1 MEGQVATAAAPDPV
15 DPAMTEELRQDIQR
29 RVHAVQ
35 RRYHQGGPMV
45 RAVWVVVAAAVTVA
59 GLAMLVL
66 PGPALL
72 VIPIGLAMLAVRY
85 RWAQWALG
93 ELIDHGVRIQRRLA
107 RRSPGVRVTWSVAV
121 CLVVVLAGYAVVR

>member
-1 MEGQVATAAAPDPV
+1 
-15 DPAMTEELRQDIQR
+15 MTEELRQDIQR

-35 RRYHQGGPMV
+35 IRYHQGGPVV
-45 RAVWVVVAAAVTVA
+45 RAVWVVVAVAVVVA

-66 PGPALL
+66 PGPAVL

-93 ELIDHGVRIQRRLA
+93 ALIDHGVRIQRSLA
-107 RRSPGVRVTWSVAV
+107 RRSRGLRLTWSVAV
-121 CLVVVLAGYAVVR
+121 FLVVAAAGYVVVR

>member
-1 MEGQVATAAAPDPV
+1 
-15 DPAMTEELRQDIQR
+15 MTEELRQDIQR
-29 RVHAVQ
+29 RVNAVQ

-45 RAVWVVVAAAVTVA
+45 RAVWVIAAVVVVLA

-93 ELIDHGVRIQRRLA
+93 ELIDRGVRVQRRFA
-107 RRSPGVRVTWSVAV
+107 RRSRGIRLMWSVAV
-121 CLVVVLAGYAVVR
+121 CLVVVAGYAVVR